1 MSDAVIVSAVRTP
14 VGRAYK
20 GSLRATR
27 PDDLAALAI
36 KEALARVPGL
46 EAKEIDDVILGCA
59 MPEGEQGMN
68 VARIASLRAG
78 LPVET
83 SAMTIN
89 RFCSSGLQAIALAAE
104 RIRGGSSEVIVA
116 GGTESMSMVPMGG
129 NKISP
134 NPWLVDHYPDAY
146 ISMGLGTEG
155 IARKFGITREQA
167 DQFSLD
173 SHKKALAA
181 IAACHFNEET
191 FPIEVKTTSV
201 PNGNSASSKSKS
213 APKSVTQTMTFSVDE
228 GPRADTS
235 LEALAKLRP
244 AFHIKGTVT
253 AGNSSQMSDGA
264 AATVVMSD
272 ARAKSL
278 GVKPLA
284 RFVAYATAGVRPE
297 EFGIGPVA
305 AIPKVLKL
313 AGLSLNDIAV
323 IELNEAFAAQ
333 SLAVIRQAGLDPS
346 RVNPNGGAIA
356 LGPPHDQTQ
365 LHQHGHDYIFV
376 SLGPADVVNA
386 VPDEPEVHLVLKD
399 GETHFTRGGFAHV
412 ARNLSDAPFRNVTI
426 EFLHPQD
433 DLRNLCKS
441 VAQGDL
447 GVCNRSDTGPGGYV
461 EEPWFETKELRI
473 DFLQLRRNARFVQR
487 VPAGCLYV
495 VLDESRMQDETGKP
509 AVGLRPGDVFWVPAA
524 TILHLR
530 NIAPTASR
538 YLLLTFKSTQ
548 QTRVE
553 HSDQRL
559 AHWRTQN

>member
-1 MSDAVIVSAVRTP
+1 MPEAVIVSSVRTP

-36 KEALARVPGL
+36 KESLARVPGL

-104 RIRGGSSEVIVA
+104 RIRGGSSQVIVA
-116 GGTESMSMVPMGG
+116 GGTESMSLVPMGG
-129 NKISP
+129 NKVSP
-134 NPWLVDHYPDAY
+134 NPWLVDHSPDTY
-146 ISMGLGTEG
+146 ISMGLGTEH

-167 DQFSLD
+167 DEFSLN

-181 IAACHFNEET
+181 IAACHFKDET
-191 FPIEVKTTSV
+191 FPVEVKITSL
-201 PNGNSASSKSKS
+201 PNGNGASSKSKS
-213 APKSVTQTMTFSVDE
+213 APKPVTQTINFSIDE

-235 LEALAKLRP
+235 LDALAKLKP

-264 AATVVMSD
+264 AAAVVMSD

-278 GVKPLA
+278 GLKPLV
-284 RFVAYATAGVRPE
+284 RFVAYATAGVLPE

-305 AIPKVLKL
+305 AIPKALKL

-333 SLAVIRQAGLDPS
+333 SLAVIQQAGLDLS

-356 LGPPHDQTQ
+356 LGHP
-365 LHQHGHDYIFV
+365 
-376 SLGPADVVNA
+376 LGCTGAKLTA
-386 VPDEPEVHLVLKD
+386 
-399 GETHFTRGGFAHV
+399 
-412 ARNLSDAPFRNVTI
+412 TI
-426 EFLHPQD
+426 I
-433 DLRNLCKS
+433 R
-441 VAQGDL
+441 
-447 GVCNRSDTGPGGYV
+447 
-461 EEPWFETKELRI
+461 EL
-473 DFLQLRRNARFVQR
+473 QRRNARYGMVTMCIGGGMGA
-487 VPAGCLYV
+487 AG
-495 VLDESRMQDETGKP
+495 
-509 AVGLRPGDVFWVPAA
+509 
-524 TILHLR
+524 IL
-530 NIAPTASR
+530 
-538 YLLLTFKSTQ
+538 
-548 QTRVE
+548 E
-553 HSDQRL
+553 RL
-559 AHWRTQN
+559 